1 MKLSNYN
8 RNSKK
13 QSILAPAVFVSVSV
27 MLIIL
32 VVVLYLNKDA
42 LNNNNEKTN
51 HANTGLQNKN
61 EKEDVKDST
70 LNPDDVWS
78 QVIAGPNQEIKDE
91 AEDNTKEENAENAD
105 DKTDKDTQNGGNKQE
120 EKPIEETHTL
130 VTYHDGKTEW
140 LKISQYVKKNKYL
153 NENFV
158 YENEMCTYYENGEKV
173 SFLGITLD
181 KQQGIIDFNKVKK
194 EDIDFVMIKIGQ
206 RGYQTGTLS
215 IDDNFAYNMRGAINA
230 GLKVG
235 VYFESYAI
243 TKAEALEE
251 AEFVLQYLADY
262 DITYPVVFMTKDVYN
277 DTTREDDLTK
287 INRTDIA
294 RTFLDKI
301 KEEGYIAMLGGR
313 KERLLKKYDV
323 NILDDYDF
331 WLIQENQYPDY
342 PYVFT
347 MWQYGLATEINGI
360 PGNVLV
366 NISFI
371 DFTIK

>member
-1 MKLSNYN
+1 
-8 RNSKK
+8 
-13 QSILAPAVFVSVSV
+13 
-27 MLIIL
+27 MLR
-32 VVVLYLNKDA
+32 
-42 LNNNNEKTN
+42 KT
-51 HANTGLQNKN
+51 
-61 EKEDVKDST
+61 
-70 LNPDDVWS
+70 
-78 QVIAGPNQEIKDE
+78 E
-91 AEDNTKEENAENAD
+91 AFLFSLFNAD
-105 DKTDKDTQNGGNKQE
+105 NKQPSKYCGDKRACIECGKCCNDTYKRENTDDNTDKDTQNGGNKQE

-140 LKISQYVKKNKYL
+140 LKISQYVKKNTYL